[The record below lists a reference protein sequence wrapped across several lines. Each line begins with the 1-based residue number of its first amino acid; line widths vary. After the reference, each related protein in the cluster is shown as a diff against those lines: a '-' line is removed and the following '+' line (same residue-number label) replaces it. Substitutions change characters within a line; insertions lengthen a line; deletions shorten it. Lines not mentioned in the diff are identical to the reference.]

1 MGWLDTFLDWGAG
14 LDHLRVLAKTEPLD
28 LTRVVSV
35 GHSAGALAALWVAA
49 RDKLP
54 ASGEIRG
61 TDPLRVSA
69 AVAIDGPGDLA
80 AMIGPDAKTCDRPVI
95 APLMGGMP
103 SKHPERHR
111 QASPIELLPLGPPQ
125 YLVSSKVLSAGV
137 ANAPRDRAIARGDK
151 AEILAVPNGGHFDI
165 ITPGTKAWGEVEGFI
180 LDHGFGEAAHTP

>member
-1 MGWLDTFLDWGAG
+1 HVPRLGRRARSSARAGQDGAARSHARRERRPFGW
-14 LDHLRVLAKTEPLD
+14 
-28 LTRVVSV
+28 
-35 GHSAGALAALWVAA
+35 SACGALG
-49 RDKLP
+49 RGP
-54 ASGEIRG
+54 RQASGERRNSWDRSIARVCCRG
-61 TDPLRVSA
+61 NRR
-69 AVAIDGPGDLA
+69 DLA

-111 QASPIELLPLGPPQ
+111 QASPIELLRLGPPQ

-180 LDHGFGEAAHTP
+180 LGHGFGEAAHTP